1 MILAKLI
8 LKEIWR
14 QKIQWDEPLPEE
26 IGKAFAAW
34 RREMDAVG
42 QFRCPR
48 HYFGHG
54 AVRTIKLHVFV
65 DASQSAFAA
74 VAYWRVTYE
83 ADENVHSVDISETV
97 LWTNLK
103 TVLRWIGRTHRR
115 YKQFVG
121 NRVAE
126 TTAWVLRFAR
136 WCRKQ
141 RSELEEY
148 GLTAMECEA
157 VETLL
162 VRQAQLEYFLDEIRS
177 AECGKDVASSS
188 EIRGLARCAC
198 FTVRG
203 GPLYCHTGTVLRNR
217 L

>member
-8 LKEIWR
+8 LREIWR

-126 TTAWVLRFAR
+126 IFQSSKVFQNAADDAWRSQNKAYLSPASHWLSGPALLR
-136 WCRKQ
+136 Q
-141 RSELEEY
+141 P
-148 GLTAMECEA
+148 
-157 VETLL
+157 
-162 VRQAQLEYFLDEIRS
+162 
-177 AECGKDVASSS
+177 ASVFQM
-188 EIRGLARCAC
+188 RLMKRRCP
-198 FTVRG
+198 VSLHWW
-203 GPLYCHTGTVLRNR
+203 PQMN
-217 L
+217 